1 MRFDVATFTSLCLIT
16 FLCCALIA
24 TVLSRMFAQVGA
36 FRLWAAAFYLLA
48 AASACFALRS
58 AWRTDFLLFATA
70 AFALQ
75 SRILIW
81 AGTRALFG
89 MPMAWRTAFIVTCA
103 FCVLYGGALLLELPM
118 LPRAVLLALFFA
130 PYRAATLYEVC
141 RRRRPHL
148 GMARTVV
155 AIGATIATLGA
166 IVPLTLVLLDHANLA
181 LLIGNPRTTSAV
193 YAVVFAGDVLLA
205 SGLIVLAFKLLI
217 LERDMLATLD
227 RSASERLALA
237 RNSRTSLGPATARE
251 PLPHHDEPSQR
262 RSLSGMV

>member
-1 MRFDVATFTSLCLIT
+1 MKFDVATFTSLWLIT

-24 TVLSRMFAQVGA
+24 TVLARMFAQVGA
-36 FRLWAAAFYLLA
+36 FRLWAAAFYLVA
-48 AASACFALRS
+48 AAAACFALHLT
-58 AWRTDFLLFATA
+58 WQTNILLFATA
-70 AFALQ
+70 TLALQ

-81 AGTRALFG
+81 FGTRSLFG
-89 MPMAWRTAFIVTCA
+89 IRIKWRGALIVMGL
-103 FCVLYGGALLLELPM
+103 FCVMYGGALLLQLPM
-118 LPRAVLLALFFA
+118 LARAALLALFFA

-148 GMARTVV
+148 GLARTVAV
-155 AIGATIATLGA
+155 IGAGIATLSA
-166 IVPLTLVLLDHANLA
+166 IVPLTLVLLDRANLA
-181 LLIGNPRTTSAV
+181 LLIGNPQTTSAV

-227 RSASERLALA
+227 RSASERLALSWKTRA
-237 RNSRTSLGPATARE
+237 DAGHAADRDTLSGHGE
-251 PLPHHDEPSQR
+251 PGQS